1 MSGKNIEETKVP
13 QAIVRS
19 TCFGRC
25 NVWCDNLYISVLM
38 LKSMFCPNCG
48 RYIPADTLV
57 CQYCGV
63 DFSPKK
69 RLPADKITG
78 LAVVVMLGVSAVYF
92 MNYETEDADNLVRA
106 ALKEMRNGDE
116 MLQTVE
122 GELRGTEEI
131 QFESENHT
139 KSELEYVVKTKG
151 EIQRALPLLE
161 DASSSYER
169 AETFLTS
176 CEGLRLPGWYHEY
189 IRMQLKIV
197 STQKEYGAVLQKAG
211 ESYILYYEFA
221 SHYLEGE
228 QLLLTVMADMNRG
241 NDHLEMKD
249 YQFAFAAYESA
260 IENLNEAEKAY
271 SAAAKTIDL
280 PYVDN
285 SLTNMG
291 HLEKALDSLSE
302 AAHQLEMG
310 NTENASLLA
319 ELGIREMGSLIEVN
333 KMQLKMQVADWYR
346 MHITDEMKKAQ
357 ELNQTVSELEEK
369 AESLKSGR

>member
-1 MSGKNIEETKVP
+1 
-13 QAIVRS
+13 
-19 TCFGRC
+19 
-25 NVWCDNLYISVLM
+25 M

-48 RYIPADTLV
+48 RYIPPDTLV
-57 CQYCGV
+57 CQYCGE
-63 DFSPKK
+63 DFSPRK
-69 RLPADKITG
+69 RFPADKIAG
-78 LAVVVMLGVSAVYF
+78 LAVVVVLGVSAFYF

-106 ALKEMRNGDE
+106 ALKEMQNGNE
-116 MLQTVE
+116 ILQTVE
-122 GELRGTEEI
+122 SELRGAEEI
-131 QFESENHT
+131 QFELEIYT
-139 KSELEYVVKTKG
+139 KSELEYVEKTKE
-151 EIQRALPLLE
+151 EIQGVLPLVE

-197 STQKEYGAVLQKAG
+197 SAQKEYGAVLQKAG
-211 ESYILYYEFA
+211 ESCVTYYEFA
-221 SHYLEGE
+221 SYYLEGE

-241 NDHLEMKD
+241 NDNLEMKD
-249 YQFAFAAYESA
+249 YQFAFTAYESA
-260 IENLNEAEKAY
+260 IENLTEAEKAY
-271 SAAAKTIDL
+271 SAAAKIIDL
-280 PYVDN
+280 PYVDD

-319 ELGIREMGSLIEVN
+319 ELGIQEMGSLIEVN
-333 KMQLKMQVADWYR
+333 KMQLKMQVSDWYK

-357 ELNQTVSELEEK
+357 ELNQTIKELEEE
-369 AESLKSGR
+369 AESLKSGRR